1 MAVTLTAEV
10 QVDTKDLRN
19 ALRAVT
25 PHAEPNKTGDL
36 DDEHRVR
43 LLIDEYHVHVLASN
57 GSTAAMAIVSIEE
70 DTRRK
75 GLDPDDG
82 PLIVDLTPRQARL
95 ILQQFKAKKTDPEGV
110 EQIAALRVLTDG
122 EGLEVADVSGL
133 FAGESVRFP
142 GVGVSDRFP
151 DVLGVITRALAAAS
165 GLPSPKPL
173 TADGATVALFKA
185 ASVVYEQPLTVEA
198 TGTPESRGF
207 LVSCGESFLGV
218 ISSRHQDDDSLRKR
232 DGWRHGWI
240 RRLGL
245 ADPVREAERQL
256 TSV

>member
-43 LLIDEYHVHVLASN
+43 LVIDDYHVNVLASN
-57 GSTAAMAIVSIEE
+57 GSTAVMALVSIEE

-75 GLDPDDG
+75 ALDVDDG
-82 PLIVDLTPRQARL
+82 PLIVDLTPRQCRL
-95 ILQQFKAKKTDPEGV
+95 ILQQFKAKATDPEGV
-110 EQIAALRVLTDG
+110 DQIAALRVLKNG

-142 GVGVSDRFP
+142 GVGVSEKFP
-151 DVLGVITRALAAAS
+151 DVIGVITRALAAAS
-165 GLPSPKPL
+165 AAPSPKPL
-173 TADGATVALFKA
+173 TTGGDILALFAA
-185 ASVVYEQPLTVEA
+185 ASKAYDQPLTVEA

-245 ADPVREAERQL
+245 ADPVREAEREL
-256 TSV
+256 AGV